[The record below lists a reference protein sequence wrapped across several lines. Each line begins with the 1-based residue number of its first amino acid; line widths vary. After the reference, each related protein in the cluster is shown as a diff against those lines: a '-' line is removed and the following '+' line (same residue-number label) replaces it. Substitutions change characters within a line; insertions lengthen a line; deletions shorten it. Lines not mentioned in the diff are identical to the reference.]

1 VFYPIEEYIN
11 VTDLVLPLLKEEVV
25 LAKIEEIVE
34 LLELLSS

>member
-11 VTDLVLPLLKEEVV
+11 VTDLVLPLLKGEVV
-25 LAKIEEIVE
+25 LAKIEETVE

>member
-1 VFYPIEEYIN
+1 VFYPIEEYID

-25 LAKIEEIVE
+25 LAKIEETVE